1 MLIKDQKLVLPSI
14 MYCYLYPILDR
25 YQDWLREQQ
34 GDKQRAVVSELDTKL
49 ATPRSGTGA
58 FYRPMSERA
67 IDSALDHQV
76 PDHHVEP
83 DQVCGCGWVYV
94 GVGCVGCGCGCL

>member
-1 MLIKDQKLVLPSI
+1 M
-14 MYCYLYPILDR
+14 
-25 YQDWLREQQ
+25 
-34 GDKQRAVVSELDTKL
+34 SELDTKL

-94 GVGCVGCGCGCL
+94 GVGAWVVDVDVYDVSAAGICY